1 MKLKK
6 KGKPA
11 KPGGSLRR
19 LRALW
24 RQTARSARL
33 QPVFRQ
39 PTREEDLD
47 VIRTEADQTRNLC
60 SAPGAPQR
68 VATRIRTA
76 SRRPPTLAHR
86 ASEPRSK
93 PPQVRGSGAV
103 LCVWGADSSVAEGRR
118 RGSKGGGASGLLS
131 PRSGSMETN
140 HETESGSNR
149 DDPPLRYYRLL
160 APPLQLLSAAVW
172 QVVQQGLV
180 DHYGMLEE
188 FVTMVTELVP
198 ELMSYSQRAQ
208 LILGLRARLV
218 LEMCRGENPA
228 DVQTIQ
234 PHLDRIKAPVSS
246 AKDHHVTIDQVEESE
261 VNFVELVH
269 SLLQDP
275 SERNYFFQEIY
286 PVYFGP
292 KYDASLEM
300 LVWEFI
306 ARLEELMPPPDF
318 TQLAALLGDAPAILE
333 ECLQTHFP
341 PDDMKAVLEHHR
353 NLGHFEEKDPGLLP
367 MDDCILSSLLLPPGA
382 KPAPDTVS
390 CTPAHK
396 DSAPPDLLTQTTR
409 ALRSGGGGAE
419 RPSRKSA
426 ESARQRMRE
435 TSGGGSWRGGSRAGA
450 NSQEKKKAQS
460 ETIDLTSFSEA
471 AADSDSGASES
482 NQSARA
488 RKRKLSGGGSGGLD
502 IPTKQLLDAFLD
514 SSVDGE
520 NSGESP
526 LISIWGDYT
535 DTQESSFPMAAAAAD
550 AKVPWSDEETL
561 HLLDIWGKDSVQRA
575 LKGCLKNRHI
585 FTQIAQKMAERGY
598 MRTVEQCQTRIKR
611 LKKGYRQNR
620 KGNSKVERKFYAQL
634 ERVLGSSGA
643 APSTVP
649 EITYDVEE
657 ILDEDKPQEE
667 EEDFQFLGP
676 PSQMEIGTRS
686 VPWKDLETLSLIKIW
701 GGDKMQAELRGTH
714 RNAPI
719 FSVISAQLTSQGF
732 PRTPEQCQTRL
743 KKLKSNFRQCYQN
756 NLRGGDRVECK
767 FYNELGRILVKD
779 FPLVPQLEEMQDD
792 LEDALA
798 LYGQPDDEP
807 AVVSHEDRKKVP
819 WSDKETIILLELW
832 GDSQVQQNLRR
843 YPHNG
848 HLFTEISRKLSAHGY
863 SRSAEQCHTRIKRLK
878 ASYRQCQESMSS
890 SGSDR
895 PDFKFYDLLEQIL
908 DKQPSTSSAVVTD
921 SIEISEDSNGES
933 VSEKDG
939 ESERPVSSL
948 WTDEETLAL
957 IDVWGDEDVQK
968 ALRGYV
974 HNGRVYAEISERLR
988 DHGFAKTTEQCR
1000 WKVKAL
1006 RINFRQCYDR
1016 KKNGKKVD
1024 YKFYDELE
1032 QILGQEAS
1040 SLDEYDER
1048 DEQLELEQAAADG
1061 LNNPWT
1067 EHETAALIEVWAA
1080 DDVQHS
1086 LKTCV
1091 RNGHIFAEIA
1101 EKMALLGYLR
1111 TAEQCH
1117 TRIKRLKKTYRR
1129 YCNSQRNGGRSS
1141 AYRYFTLLAPVL
1153 GDDTIFTDILDAT
1166 AVDANLPPLLDED
1179 PILYEQPSTSHPPAD
1194 SSRKT
1199 PWTEEET
1206 RTLLG
1211 IWGGDYVQ
1219 LTLKGCLKNRHVFEY
1234 ISEKMSDQ
1242 GFVRTSEQCSTRI
1255 KRLKHGYF
1263 HEKEDFKFFNDME
1276 KIYNKDLKVD
1286 STIADASLSEDL
1298 EGFEPEKETGQR
1310 HSGNQWPLADST
1322 KLPWSDGETE
1332 TLLTVWGSEEVQ
1344 ENLKSSTKNKHIFLQ
1359 ISQAMNGQGY
1369 MRTPEQCQSRVKRL
1383 RANFRHFLQGRSRG
1397 DRQECKF
1404 FDLLAKNFGSKYGM
1418 NADSLADDDA
1428 AAAAD
1433 VTES

>member
-1 MKLKK
+1 M
-6 KGKPA
+6 
-11 KPGGSLRR
+11 
-19 LRALW
+19 
-24 RQTARSARL
+24 
-33 QPVFRQ
+33 
-39 PTREEDLD
+39 
-47 VIRTEADQTRNLC
+47 
-60 SAPGAPQR
+60 
-68 VATRIRTA
+68 
-76 SRRPPTLAHR
+76 
-86 ASEPRSK
+86 
-93 PPQVRGSGAV
+93 
-103 LCVWGADSSVAEGRR
+103 
-118 RGSKGGGASGLLS
+118 
-131 PRSGSMETN
+131 
-140 HETESGSNR
+140 
-149 DDPPLRYYRLL
+149 
-160 APPLQLLSAAVW
+160 
-172 QVVQQGLV
+172 

-218 LEMCRGENPA
+218 LEMCRGEHPA

-234 PHLDRIKAPVSS
+234 PHLDRIKAPFST
-246 AKDHHVTIDQVEESE
+246 AKDHHATIDQVEESE

-275 SERNYFFQEIY
+275 SERSYFFQEIY
-286 PVYFGP
+286 PIYFGP
-292 KYDASLEM
+292 KYDAALEM

-306 ARLEELMPPPDF
+306 SRLEELMPAPDF
-318 TQLAALLGDAPAILE
+318 TQLAALLGDAPSVLE
-333 ECLQTHFP
+333 ECLQTYFP

-390 CTPAHK
+390 CTPALT
-396 DSAPPDLLTQTTR
+396 DSAAPGHRRLLRSNADSGGSERSSRRSAEFAKQKLRETRSSGGWQPRTR
-409 ALRSGGGGAE
+409 AAS
-419 RPSRKSA
+419 
-426 ESARQRMRE
+426 
-435 TSGGGSWRGGSRAGA
+435 
-450 NSQEKKKAQS
+450 NSQEKNKAQS
-460 ETIDLTSFSEA
+460 DTIDLTSFVEAADTDSEA
-471 AADSDSGASES
+471 SGS
-482 NQSARA
+482 NQSSRPGRDG
-488 RKRKLSGGGSGGLD
+488 RKRKLSGGVD
-502 IPTKQLLDAFLD
+502 VPAKQPLDASAFMD

-526 LISIWGDYT
+526 LISIWGEYT
-535 DTQESSFPMAAAAAD
+535 DTQESSLPVATD
-550 AKVPWSDEETL
+550 TKVPWSDEETL

-634 ERVLGSSGA
+634 ERVLGSS
-643 APSTVP
+643 APSSVP

-657 ILDEDKPQEE
+657 ILDEDKPQED

-676 PSQMEIGTRS
+676 PGQMEIGTRS

-701 GGDKMQAELRGTH
+701 GGDQMQKELRGMH
-714 RNAPI
+714 RNGPL
-719 FSVISAQLTSQGF
+719 FSIISSQLTSQGF

-756 NLRGGDRVECK
+756 NLRGGERVECK

-779 FPLVPQLEEMQDD
+779 FPEAPQLDEMQEE
-792 LEDALA
+792 LEDNFA
-798 LYGQPDDEP
+798 LYGQQDNEL
-807 AVVSHEDRKKVP
+807 AVVSQEDRKKVP

-848 HLFTEISRKLSAHGY
+848 HLFTEISKKLSAHGY

-878 ASYRQCQESMSS
+878 ASYRQCQETMSS
-890 SGSDR
+890 SGTDR

-908 DKQPSTSSAVVTD
+908 DKQPSTSSAAVTD
-921 SIEISEDSNGES
+921 SIEISEDSNSES
-933 VSEKDG
+933 VTEKDG
-939 ESERPVSSL
+939 ETSGEKPASGL

-974 HNGRVYAEISERLR
+974 HNGRIYTEMSERLR
-988 DHGFAKTTEQCR
+988 DHGFSKSTEQCR
-1000 WKVKAL
+1000 WKVKSL
-1006 RINFRQCYDR
+1006 RINFRQCYDK
-1016 KKNGKKVD
+1016 KKNGRKVD
-1024 YKFYDELE
+1024 YKFYNELE
-1032 QILGQEAS
+1032 QILGQEAL
-1040 SLDEYDER
+1040 SLDEYDDR
-1048 DEQLELEQAAADG
+1048 DELVEQEQAAADG

-1101 EKMALLGYLR
+1101 EKMSSLGYLR

-1153 GDDTIFTDILDAT
+1153 GDDSIFTDFLDTMA
-1166 AVDANLPPLLDED
+1166 ADESLPPLLDED
-1179 PILYEQPSTSHPPAD
+1179 PVLYEQPSTSHLLAD
-1194 SSRKT
+1194 TSRKT
-1199 PWTEEET
+1199 PWTELET
-1206 RTLLG
+1206 RTLLT

-1242 GFVRTSEQCSTRI
+1242 GFIRTSEQCSTRI

-1276 KIYNKDLKVD
+1276 QIFNKDLKVD
-1286 STIADASLSEDL
+1286 STIADASLSE
-1298 EGFEPEKETGQR
+1298 EMEAFEMEKETSQKQ
-1310 HSGNQWPLADST
+1310 GNQWALADST

-1332 TLLTVWGSEEVQ
+1332 TLLNVWGSEEIQV
-1344 ENLKSSTKNKHIFLQ
+1344 NLKSCTKNKHIFLQ
-1359 ISQAMNGQGY
+1359 ISQAMTSQGY
-1369 MRTPEQCQSRVKRL
+1369 NRTPEQCQSRVKRL
-1383 RANFRHFLQGRSRG
+1383 RANFRHFLEGRKG
-1397 DRQECKF
+1397 DKQECKF
-1404 FDLLAKNFGSKYGM
+1404 FDLLVRNFGSRYGM
-1418 NADSLADDDA
+1418 TSDPLADDA
-1428 AAAAD
+1428 AE
-1433 VTES
+1433 VSES